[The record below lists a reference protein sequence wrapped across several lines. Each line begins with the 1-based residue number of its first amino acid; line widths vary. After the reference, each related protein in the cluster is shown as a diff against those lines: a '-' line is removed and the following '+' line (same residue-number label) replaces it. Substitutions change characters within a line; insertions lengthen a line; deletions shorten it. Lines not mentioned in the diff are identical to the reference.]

1 MFTEA
6 MPSTLSEPLVPP
18 TAISALAVGCVQ
30 DVNTGA
36 LGPSGSL
43 IAFGDALSLF
53 IALALKPALGISLC
67 PEAALDSTMT
77 AGKGDLHRESSGII
91 VGDDLVIAHSS
102 KYGTAAAPFQ
112 SWGVSQF

>member
-1 MFTEA
+1 MRT
-6 MPSTLSEPLVPP
+6 
-18 TAISALAVGCVQ
+18 
-30 DVNTGA
+30 DNRTGSRA
-36 LGPSGSL
+36 R
-43 IAFGDALSLF
+43 
-53 IALALKPALGISLC
+53 KPG

-112 SWGVSQF
+112 SWVVSQFENSPYEDRIDSPRNRFKGALSWAHE